1 MDEFTVT
8 TPGLVYLKANK
19 SFSGGYGGMWY
30 RLKYT
35 DGTLSACVW
44 PFPWCF
50 EKTDDT
56 QKAFAEFPF
65 DADGLARAEAWVAA
79 QYEADVPRWSACP
92 AMPPPTP
99 EETAAAGE
107 GNCPRAG
114 LKCCGG
120 SGSCPCSG
128 RGGRAVRFVAD
139 TPAVHWLIRS
149 KKQSISSCFLEMDC
163 FFRAAS
169 SSKVLVQRDFSG
181 FYEIF
186 DHLNLRRR
194 AGIQHFNDG
203 FYGRVPFH
211 GRIVIKQIIHTH
223 LQNCGQI
230 DKHRQA
236 QLCIACFN
244 VAHMRDRNTNSL
256 G

>member
-19 SFSGGYGGMWY
+19 SFSGGHGGMWY

-79 QYEADVPRWSACP
+79 QYEADVPPLERMPRNASAH
-92 AMPPPTP
+92 T
-99 EETAAAGE
+99 GR
-107 GNCPRAG
+107 NRR
-114 LKCCGG
+114 GG
-120 SGSCPCSG
+120 YGSCPCSG

-149 KKQSISSCFLEMDC
+149 KKAVHFQLLSGNGLLFSCC
-163 FFRAAS
+163 FQFKSAG
-169 SSKVLVQRDFSG
+169 SKRF
-181 FYEIF
+181 
-186 DHLNLRRR
+186 
-194 AGIQHFNDG
+194 
-203 FYGRVPFH
+203 
-211 GRIVIKQIIHTH
+211 
-223 LQNCGQI
+223 
-230 DKHRQA
+230 
-236 QLCIACFN
+236 
-244 VAHMRDRNTNSL
+244 
-256 G
+256 

>member
-19 SFSGGYGGMWY
+19 SFSGGHGGMWY

-92 AMPPPTP
+92 RS
-99 EETAAAGE
+99 EERRVGKE
-107 GNCPRAG
+107 C
-114 LKCCGG
+114 
-120 SGSCPCSG
+120 
-128 RGGRAVRFVAD
+128 
-139 TPAVHWLIRS
+139 RS
-149 KKQSISSCFLEMDC
+149 RWSP
-163 FFRAAS
+163 
-169 SSKVLVQRDFSG
+169 
-181 FYEIF
+181 Y
-186 DHLNLRRR
+186 H
-194 AGIQHFNDG
+194 
-203 FYGRVPFH
+203 
-211 GRIVIKQIIHTH
+211 
-223 LQNCGQI
+223 
-230 DKHRQA
+230 
-236 QLCIACFN
+236 
-244 VAHMRDRNTNSL
+244 
-256 G
+256 

>member
-19 SFSGGYGGMWY
+19 SFSGGHGGMWY

-99 EETAAAGE
+99 EETAAADTEVAPVPGAEDAPE
-107 GNCPRAG
+107 GDAAG
-114 LKCCGG
+114 WFGTPQLTAAGYVDSITIGG
-120 SGSCPCSG
+120 VPCKG
-128 RGGRAVRFVAD
+128 TAVRAALRLRSASFTITWTEKHLFEITTRGYGHGVGLSQYGANALAL
-139 TPAVHWLIRS
+139 TGKSYQEILSLYYPGTTLGPAPR
-149 KKQSISSCFLEMDC
+149 
-163 FFRAAS
+163 
-169 SSKVLVQRDFSG
+169 
-181 FYEIF
+181 
-186 DHLNLRRR
+186 
-194 AGIQHFNDG
+194 
-203 FYGRVPFH
+203 
-211 GRIVIKQIIHTH
+211 
-223 LQNCGQI
+223 
-230 DKHRQA
+230 
-236 QLCIACFN
+236 
-244 VAHMRDRNTNSL
+244 
-256 G
+256 

>member
-99 EETAAAGE
+99 EETAAA
-107 GNCPRAG
+107 
-114 LKCCGG
+114 
-120 SGSCPCSG
+120 
-128 RGGRAVRFVAD
+128 D
-139 TPAVHWLIRS
+139 T
-149 KKQSISSCFLEMDC
+149 E
-163 FFRAAS
+163 AAP
-169 SSKVLVQRDFSG
+169 VPGAEDAP
-181 FYEIF
+181 F
-186 DHLNLRRR
+186 DL
-194 AGIQHFNDG
+194 
-203 FYGRVPFH
+203 
-211 GRIVIKQIIHTH
+211 
-223 LQNCGQI
+223 
-230 DKHRQA
+230 
-236 QLCIACFN
+236 
-244 VAHMRDRNTNSL
+244 
-256 G
+256 

>member
-99 EETAAAGE
+99 EETAAAGTE
-107 GNCPRAG
+107 AAPVPGAEDAPFPCPAG
-114 LKCCGG
+114 PLNLPSVCL
-120 SGSCPCSG
+120 
-128 RGGRAVRFVAD
+128 
-139 TPAVHWLIRS
+139 PARRS
-149 KKQSISSCFLEMDC
+149 KSPWC
-163 FFRAAS
+163 
-169 SSKVLVQRDFSG
+169 QR
-181 FYEIF
+181 
-186 DHLNLRRR
+186 
-194 AGIQHFNDG
+194 
-203 FYGRVPFH
+203 
-211 GRIVIKQIIHTH
+211 GRISY
-223 LQNCGQI
+223 L
-230 DKHRQA
+230 
-236 QLCIACFN
+236 
-244 VAHMRDRNTNSL
+244 S
-256 G
+256 

>member
-19 SFSGGYGGMWY
+19 SFSGGHGGMWY

-65 DADGLARAEAWVAA
+65 DADGLARAEAWVA
-79 QYEADVPRWSACP
+79 SAH
-92 AMPPPTP
+92 T
-99 EETAAAGE
+99 GR
-107 GNCPRAG
+107 NRR
-114 LKCCGG
+114 GG
-120 SGSCPCSG
+120 YGSCPCSG

-139 TPAVHWLIRS
+139 TPAVRWLIRS

-181 FYEIF
+181 F
-186 DHLNLRRR
+186 
-194 AGIQHFNDG
+194 
-203 FYGRVPFH
+203 
-211 GRIVIKQIIHTH
+211 
-223 LQNCGQI
+223 
-230 DKHRQA
+230 
-236 QLCIACFN
+236 
-244 VAHMRDRNTNSL
+244 
-256 G
+256 

>member
-19 SFSGGYGGMWY
+19 SFSGGHGGMWY

-79 QYEADVPRWSACP
+79 QYEADVPRWAHARNASAH
-92 AMPPPTP
+92 T
-99 EETAAAGE
+99 GR
-107 GNCPRAG
+107 NRR
-114 LKCCGG
+114 GG
-120 SGSCPCSG
+120 YGSCPCSG

-139 TPAVHWLIRS
+139 TPAVRWLIRS

-163 FFRAAS
+163 FRAAS

-194 AGIQHFNDG
+194 AGISISMMASMAAFRFMG
-203 FYGRVPFH
+203 E
-211 GRIVIKQIIHTH
+211 
-223 LQNCGQI
+223 L
-230 DKHRQA
+230 
-236 QLCIACFN
+236 
-244 VAHMRDRNTNSL
+244 S
-256 G
+256 